1 MLESIPFTVPSGLA
15 GGLADGSIIRI
26 GTLLKDSATGRI
38 LAHVQETGLA
48 QKLLSNANLI
58 PFSPLSALDLASSGY
73 ANVQLH
79 QLKTMVEGLQML
91 QYANIGLAATGLG
104 VSVLGFMLINQKLK
118 GIESAIAQLSTQM
131 DKHFQELAEK
141 HLRHKFANIYVLFE
155 RAEQASFLRSPA
167 QEWLT
172 IEGQLAMESGF
183 LRAEIGHHLTQNS
196 FNAGWFNKMTSAL
209 AMCNAARVQ
218 CLLKANE
225 MDAAEHASSV
235 IADNY
240 SDLFDPLTA
249 TQLADKLTEADQH
262 SRDDDHSRFKSNQ
275 TQATQIVNGLREMTD
290 AAITEPLLIEHLVSK
305 EISGHDYLES
315 IKAHDQHPI
324 ILLTA

>member
-1 MLESIPFTVPSGLA
+1 MLEKILFEVPSKFVSGM
-15 GGLADGSIIRI
+15 ADGSIVRI
-26 GTLLKDSATGRI
+26 GTLLKDSASGQI
-38 LAHVQETGLA
+38 LSHVQETGLA
-48 QKLLSNANLI
+48 QKLLSNAGLM

-118 GIESAIAQLSTQM
+118 GLESAIAQLSTQM

-155 RAEQASFLRSPA
+155 RAEQASFLRSPVR
-167 QEWLT
+167 EWLT

-183 LRAEIGHHLTQNS
+183 LRSEIGYHLTQNS
-196 FNAGWFNKMTSAL
+196 FNTDWFNKMTSAL

-240 SDLFDPLTA
+240 SDLFDPLSA
-249 TQLADKLTEADQH
+249 TQLADKLTDADQH
-262 SRDDDHSRFKSNQ
+262 SHQDDHYRFKANQ
-275 TQATQIVNGLREMTD
+275 AKATQIVTGLREMTD

-305 EISGHDYLES
+305 EISGPDYLES

>member
-1 MLESIPFTVPSGLA
+1 MLENIPFIVPMGLA
-15 GGLADGSIIRI
+15 GGLADGSIIRM
-26 GTLLKDSATGRI
+26 GTLLKDSGTGRI

-48 QKLLSNANLI
+48 QKLLSNASLL

-79 QLKTMVEGLQML
+79 QLKTMVEGMQML

-104 VSVLGFMLINQKLK
+104 VSVLGFILINQKLK
-118 GIESAIAQLSTQM
+118 GLESSIAQLSTQM
-131 DKHFQELAEK
+131 DKHFQDLAEK
-141 HLRHKFANIYVLFE
+141 HLRHKFANLYVLFE

-167 QEWLT
+167 HEWLT

-183 LRAEIGHHLTQNS
+183 LRSEIGYHLTQNS
-196 FNAGWFNKMTSAL
+196 FNADWFHKMTSAL
-209 AMCNAARVQ
+209 AMCNAARIQ
-218 CLLKANE
+218 CLLRANE
-225 MDAAEHASSV
+225 MDAAQHASSV

-240 SDLFDPLTA
+240 SDLFDPMSA
-249 TQLADKLTEADQH
+249 TQLAARLTEAEQN
-262 SRDDDHSRFKSNQ
+262 SRDDDLYQFKSNQ
-275 TQATQIVNGLREMTD
+275 AKATQIMAGLREMTD

-305 EISGHDYLES
+305 EISGLEYLEA
-315 IKAHDQHPI
+315 IKTHDQHPI

>member
-1 MLESIPFTVPSGLA
+1 MVEQILFEVPTKFASGI
-15 GGLADGSIIRI
+15 ADGSIVRI
-26 GTLLKDSATGRI
+26 GTLLKDSMSGQI
-38 LAHVQETGLA
+38 LSHVQETGLA
-48 QKLLSNANLI
+48 QKLLSNASLL

-118 GIESAIAQLSTQM
+118 GLESAIAQLSTQM

-183 LRAEIGHHLTQNS
+183 LRSEIGHHLTQNS
-196 FNAGWFNKMTSAL
+196 FHYDWFNKMTSAL
-209 AMCNAARVQ
+209 AMCNAARIQ
-218 CLLKANE
+218 CLLQANE
-225 MDAAEHASSV
+225 MSAAQHASTV

-240 SDLFDPLTA
+240 SDLFDPLSA
-249 TQLADKLTEADQH
+249 TQLAAKMTEAEQD
-262 SRDDDHSRFKSNQ
+262 SREDDLHLFKSNQ
-275 TQATQIVNGLREMTD
+275 AKAAQVMLGLREMTD
-290 AAITEPLLIEHLVSK
+290 AAMTQPLLLEHLGSR
-305 EISGHDYLES
+305 EISGQAYLN
-315 IKAHDQHPI
+315 AVNAQDQHPI
-324 ILLTA
+324 ILLTP